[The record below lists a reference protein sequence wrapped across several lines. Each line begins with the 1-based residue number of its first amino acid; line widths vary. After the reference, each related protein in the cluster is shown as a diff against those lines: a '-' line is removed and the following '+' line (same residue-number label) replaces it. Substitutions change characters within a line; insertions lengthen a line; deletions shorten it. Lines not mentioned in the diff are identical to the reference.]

1 MESTALS
8 MLPPIITI
16 ILALLT
22 KEVYTSLI
30 VGIFVGA
37 MLFTGGN
44 FLESIVTFF
53 EIMEG
58 KVGGR
63 QHSSILSNLGYLG
76 CDNQQIGRNE
86 GLRGMGALSHFR

>member
-1 MESTALS
+1 MENSALS

-16 ILALLT
+16 ILALCT

-30 VGIFVGA
+30 IGIFVGA

-53 EIMEG
+53 DIMSE
-58 KVGGR
+58 KVGGNFN
-63 QHSSILSNLGYLG
+63 ILVFLVILTAT
-76 CDNQQIGRNE
+76 GR
-86 GLRGMGALSHFR
+86 ALSFRVNVPRSA

>member
-1 MESTALS
+1 MENSALS

-16 ILALLT
+16 ILALWT

-30 VGIFVGA
+30 IGIFAGA

-58 KVGGR
+58 KVAR
-63 QHSSILSNLGYLG
+63 
-76 CDNQQIGRNE
+76 
-86 GLRGMGALSHFR
+86 

>member
-1 MESTALS
+1 MENSALS

-16 ILALLT
+16 ILALIT

-30 VGIFVGA
+30 VGIFTGA

-58 KVGGR
+58 KVGGNVN
-63 QHSSILSNLGYLG
+63 IMAT
-76 CDNQQIGRNE
+76 GRVP
-86 GLRGMGALSHFR
+86 SFRASVPRSA